1 MSNSIT
7 RMSIFIDGSYL
18 YRVSTFYK
26 FDHSVGKRISF
37 DGLINYLRKRVAYI
51 EQIQESLCLVTESH
65 WFKGKLSMP
74 QIRTKYP
81 DESERLRFME
91 GERSVDDALMFRGI
105 VQHTFPVK
113 VDMDGYI
120 EEKGIDVWLANE
132 ALQVA
137 YRKNADI
144 MVLVA
149 SDTNFVPLVR
159 KLAGLGVRTLLV
171 GWDVQNAQGLALRTS
186 QYLIN
191 ECAYYLPLHEYIDAK
206 DSATRREVD
215 EIFYD

>member
-1 MSNSIT
+1 M
-7 RMSIFIDGSYL
+7 DGSYL

-26 FDHSVGKRISF
+26 FDHDVRKRISF
-37 DGLINYLRKRVAYI
+37 DGLINYLRKRVARI
-51 EQIQESLCLVTESH
+51 ENIEESLCLVTESH

-74 QIRTKYP
+74 QIRQKYA
-81 DESERLRFME
+81 DEHERLRFLE

-113 VDMDGYI
+113 VDPDGYI

-132 ALQVA
+132 ALEIANQRVC
-137 YRKNADI
+137 DI
-144 MVLVA
+144 MVLIA
-149 SDTNFVPLVR
+149 SDTDFVPLVR

-171 GWDVQNAQGLALRTS
+171 GWDVQNAQGLTLRTS

-191 ECAYYLPLHEYIDAK
+191 ECAYYLPLHEYIDAR
-206 DSATRREVD
+206 DPQVRREIE

>member
-1 MSNSIT
+1 MNNVS
-7 RMSIFIDGSYL
+7 RMAIFLDGSYL

-26 FDHSVGKRISF
+26 FDHGVRKRISF
-37 DGLINYLRKRVAYI
+37 DGLINYLRKRVAKI
-51 EQIQESLCLVTESH
+51 EEIDESLCLVTENH

-81 DESERLRFME
+81 DDTERLRFME

-105 VQHTFPVK
+105 TQHTFPVK
-113 VDMDGYI
+113 VDTDGYI

-132 ALQVA
+132 ALQLA
-137 YRKNADI
+137 YRKAAEI
-144 MVLVA
+144 VVLVA
-149 SDTNFVPLVR
+149 SDTDFVPLVR
-159 KLAGLGVRTLLV
+159 KLSGMGIRTLLV
-171 GWDVQNAQGLALRTS
+171 GWDVQNAQGLSLRTS

-191 ECAYYLPLHEYIDAK
+191 ECAYYLPLHEYIDSK
-206 DSATRREVD
+206 DATIRKEVE